1 MCHCPDT
8 DIDPKKA
15 KASKL
20 LQTLDCVKIF
30 TTEIIMSSFHN
41 AHGQGV
47 CKIHEENFISML
59 VTHYNYVFLHT
70 CI

>member
-1 MCHCPDT
+1 
-8 DIDPKKA
+8 
-15 KASKL
+15 
-20 LQTLDCVKIF
+20 
-30 TTEIIMSSFHN
+30 MSSFHN